1 MEKTIEPSKMPIYHS
16 NSVDYAFHLAK
27 NKKSKNLHNIFLE
40 QQSSVFFEKLFLRI
54 ENYFFLGPAILAAI
68 FIFFTNDNYCK
79 VYLFDHYF
87 VVSHFDAGL
96 FWCSCLSPMFLLHY
110 TLRKKEKRNAVLAW
124 IHILLTLGIVFAFPF
139 LYYQIPFLVEDLR
152 MEFSPTQLYEI
163 WHQKVNFANNYSKQL
178 ESSKLD
184 SISGWSAYW
193 NETAQA
199 YASDGVTTIT
209 LSNNQV
215 ICQTRFNQS
224 YLSHP

>member
-1 MEKTIEPSKMPIYHS
+1 MNINWKKMDSNIDPSKMPIYHS
-16 NSVDYAFHLAK
+16 ASVDYAFHLAK
-27 NKKSKNLHNIFLE
+27 NKKKRNLHNIFIDE
-40 QQSSVFFEKLFLRI
+40 DSSFFFEKLFLRI
-54 ENYFFLGPAILAAI
+54 ENYLFLGPAILAAI

-152 MEFSPTQLYEI
+152 MEFSPTPLYEI
-163 WHQKVNFANNYSKQL
+163 WHQKVNFANNL
-178 ESSKLD
+178 WKLL
-184 SISGWSAYW
+184 
-193 NETAQA
+193 
-199 YASDGVTTIT
+199 IT
-209 LSNNQV
+209 VQMIFIVYFFFELAFERVPEKGLSRKAG
-215 ICQTRFNQS
+215 I
-224 YLSHP
+224 L